1 MSANVSQVNGKSEAI
16 TTLTPAWWDSDKKYV
31 ADHYLTSEE
40 IWGDH
45 GLLNHE
51 YELRHLFDETGNEIE
66 GFRRTVRKDTGIT
79 LGVGM
84 KKGYKVIQPREALGW
99 MDSLQNDGIMKYA
112 SAGVLNDGA
121 QIWVLGCIPPK
132 DTDNA
137 VDEVRKHI
145 LWIDDFTGSKSLL
158 WFPCFTRVE
167 CENTA
172 NAAKRERDCD
182 MFKGIRHTGDME
194 FKLQAA
200 RQAIIDSETAFQH
213 YNADCRKLVET
224 CYNADQARKYVET
237 LIPPPATDAKRSA
250 TIRERKVEAIRN
262 GMRHP
267 SNQTGDMKGT
277 WYQLF
282 NAVTFAVD
290 HGNLFSFRG
299 SNDNKRKNNRWKSLL
314 TGDGA
319 ALKAQALDLA
329 LMMAG

>member
-1 MSANVSQVNGKSEAI
+1 MVANISQVDGQSEAI
-16 TTLTPAWWDSDKKYV
+16 TTLTPAWWDSNKQYV

-40 IWGDH
+40 IWGNH

-51 YELRHLFDETGNEIE
+51 YDLRCLFDEEGNEID
-66 GFRRTVRKDTGIT
+66 GFRRTVRKDTGVT

-84 KKGYKVIQPREALGW
+84 KKGYKVVQPRQALGW
-99 MDSLQNDGIMKYA
+99 MDSLQNDGVMKYA

-121 QIWVLGCIPPK
+121 QIWVLGCIPPS

-137 VDEVRKHI
+137 VDDLRKYI

-172 NAAKRERDCD
+172 NAAKRERDCNL
-182 MFKGIRHTGDME
+182 FKGIRHTGDME

-200 RQAIIDSETAFQH
+200 RQAIIDSETAFQQ
-213 YNADCRKLVET
+213 YNADCRKLIQTDYSVVD
-224 CYNADQARKYVET
+224 AKRYVDA
-237 LIPPPATDAKRSA
+237 LVPLPLTDAKRSA
-250 TIRERKVEAIRN
+250 TIRERKVEAIRD

-267 SNQTGDMKGT
+267 SSQSNDMKGS
-277 WYQLF
+277 WYQLY

-299 SNDNKRKNNRWKSLL
+299 QGDKRANNRWKSLL

-319 ALKAQALDLA
+319 VMKAQALDLA
-329 LMMAG
+329 LTMVG